1 MPNTHL
7 ARLKSALV
15 RPMAGG
21 AWLSE
26 VDGLRF
32 IAIFTVV
39 LQHLLE
45 RFARRSPL
53 DLPHPVIDDQFA
65 FFISRGT
72 VGVFLFFAISGF
84 VLALPFAKTHLLDAP
99 KTSLRAFYARR
110 LTRLEPPYIV
120 WMTVFALVLLAKGA
134 YSLPEL
140 FPHWLASITYTHVVF
155 WPNDYSPINP
165 VTWSLEIEVQFYLL
179 APFLSAAYF
188 GIRDARRRRIGLLVF
203 TAGWLLLQHYM
214 GWWFFPGR
222 NTLAG
227 HLQHFLVGFLIADL
241 YLTEW
246 RKGAPQHRIWDW
258 LAPLAYVAMCYTW
271 TTELWK
277 NFAFTA
283 ALLVLFMAAFRGV
296 AFRRMLQ
303 NHWVA
308 AFGGMCYTIY
318 LMHLPLL
325 EALVIFT
332 APITLTDIL
341 WVNFVLQTLL
351 CLPVVAVASALF
363 FLVLEKP
370 FMRKRAPGEPIYKLP
385 KVSLSSIYK
394 KNAPAKPPIHAP
406 EFLKNKPL
414 IALLLASAAAANLQ
428 AQTAVAAPPPAVRNT
443 QTPVVQSPPVQT
455 LDIVDIAADSTAD
468 GPMPLDSIR
477 LRPLPDLIAAAL
489 SLDPGL
495 KANRVDSDKQ
505 FLAWQVQKRG
515 WADLISVNGGGAYG
529 NGLLTE
535 AQAADNGTVTVST
548 GRLSTTVTLGLNIRV
563 TGGDVLTRRQ
573 RTQIQK
579 LQLDRLQHERTAIEM
594 DIRKEVTALYCQVEL
609 ALSVV
614 RLKYEALENVR
625 IAVGLAEK
633 YFREGQLQ
641 LGEYSTMLGKMTAAE
656 EECVK
661 AKMEAKK
668 LSLDLQ
674 LLVGSTCWR

>member
-1 MPNTHL
+1 
-7 ARLKSALV
+7 
-15 RPMAGG
+15 MAGG

-32 IAIFTVV
+32 VAIFTVV

-84 VLALPFAKTHLLDAP
+84 VLALPFAKSHLLDAP
-99 KTSLRAFYARR
+99 KVSLRAFYSRR

-134 YSLPEL
+134 YSLPAL

-188 GIRDARRRRIGLLVF
+188 GIRNVRNRRIGLLAF
-203 TAGWLLLQHYM
+203 TIGWLLLQHYM

-241 YLTEW
+241 YLTDW
-246 RKGAPQHRIWDW
+246 KNGARQHRIWDW
-258 LAPLAYVAMCYTW
+258 LAPVAYVAMCYTW

-296 AFRRMLQ
+296 AFRQMLQ
-303 NHWVA
+303 NHWIA

-332 APITLTDIL
+332 APITFTDTL
-341 WVNFVLQTLL
+341 WVNFMLQTLL

-363 FLVLEKP
+363 FLILEKP
-370 FMRKRAPGEPIYKLP
+370 FMRKRAPGEPIYNWP
-385 KVSLSSIYK
+385 KFSLSSIYK
-394 KNAPAKPPIHAP
+394 KNTSARGSIPAP
-406 EFLKNKPL
+406 EFLKNKTL
-414 IALLLASAAAANLQ
+414 TALLLMLISAANTA
-428 AQTAVAAPPPAVRNT
+428 AQTATAVPPPAVENA
-443 QTPVVQSPPVQT
+443 QT
-455 LDIVDIAADSTAD
+455 LDVAGTKADSTD
-468 GPMPLDSIR
+468 GPRPLDSLR
-477 LRPLPDLIAAAL
+477 LRPLPDLIADAL
-489 SLDPGL
+489 QADPSL

-515 WADLISVNGGGAYG
+515 WADLVSVNGGGAYG

-535 AQAADNGTVTVST
+535 AQAVDNGTVTVST

-579 LQLDRLQHERTAIEM
+579 LQLDRIQHERTAIEM

-641 LGEYSTMLGKMTAAE
+641 LTEYSTMLGKMTAAE

-674 LLVGSTCWR
+674 LLVGNTCWN